1 MCDTL
6 RSCRMKTLNSKDI
19 DAARRVWKA
28 SVGTVRI
35 GYDHGGGGHAGGV
48 ADVVGLADPDGNRFR
63 IVYHEG
69 GVTEDVDLAAM
80 IALGHATQI
89 GRRILETQRKKR
101 FIDTANK
108 RVAGTGRQFESMY
121 PEISK
126 QMKRRRKKGPKVT
139 GKAKEDD
146 EGEEE
151 DTTPLSELLKQKRKT
166 LVRFEVVRIVMQGL
180 NATSCDCGAV
190 AEDDDVEDDVED
202 DDVEDD
208 VEDDV
213 DDAEKDGS
221 VADPDLAAG
230 PLELAEMRRLGVPIP
245 AID

>member
-1 MCDTL
+1 
-6 RSCRMKTLNSKDI
+6 
-19 DAARRVWKA
+19 
-28 SVGTVRI
+28 
-35 GYDHGGGGHAGGV
+35 
-48 ADVVGLADPDGNRFR
+48 
-63 IVYHEG
+63 
-69 GVTEDVDLAAM
+69 
-80 IALGHATQI
+80 
-89 GRRILETQRKKR
+89 
-101 FIDTANK
+101 
-108 RVAGTGRQFESMY
+108 
-121 PEISK
+121 
-126 QMKRRRKKGPKVT
+126 
-139 GKAKEDD
+139 
-146 EGEEE
+146 
-151 DTTPLSELLKQKRKT
+151 
-166 LVRFEVVRIVMQGL
+166 MQGL